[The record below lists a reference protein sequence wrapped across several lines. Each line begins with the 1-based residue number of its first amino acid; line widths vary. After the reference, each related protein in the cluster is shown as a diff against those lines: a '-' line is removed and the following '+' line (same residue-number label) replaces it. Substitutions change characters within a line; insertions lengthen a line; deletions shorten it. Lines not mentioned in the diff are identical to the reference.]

1 MTLKQFV
8 NLVRGKKLALKKE
21 FSKTI
26 FYKQTQA
33 KLSHNEMELCGGE
46 NAFVNYTQVSKQL
59 LSREYF
65 YQIIAQG
72 F

>member
-33 KLSHNEMELCGGE
+33 KRSPTKMELCGGE
-46 NAFVNYTQVSKQL
+46 NAYRKGLLFVL
-59 LSREYF
+59 
-65 YQIIAQG
+65 
-72 F
+72 

>member
-46 NAFVNYTQVSKQL
+46 NAIVKVYYTQVSKQL

-65 YQIIAQG
+65 Y
-72 F
+72 